1 MGAPP
6 APLVRELDVLT
17 VALMQIRRR
26 LPEGWRLDLSEVP
39 VDRRRPDAVLSLV
52 PPTGSAVTF
61 IVEVKRS
68 MVRRDLPAVLEQLEG
83 QIAAISPAHRG
94 AAGPLPFVVSRYL
107 AEPLR
112 EWLAERGVAYA
123 DATGN
128 LRLALNR
135 PALFLRDVGAT
146 KDPWRGPGRPKG
158 NLTGE
163 PVARVVRALVDFA
176 PPYSVPRLVDLAG
189 ASTGPT
195 YRVVDFLNEQSL
207 LTRPERGAIEQVRWR
222 ELLQRWSQDY
232 GFLRTN
238 AVTGWLAPRGLPTVT
253 KALTDLSAAQP
264 SRYAV
269 TGSLA
274 AQTWAPYAPA
284 RAAMIYSDD
293 PPWLADRLDLR
304 PVDSG
309 ANVLLAAPAYD
320 VVYDRASAPNGVQ
333 VVAPSQAAVDLMTGP
348 GRNPAEGEALLDWM
362 EANIDAWRR

>member
-1 MGAPP
+1 MSAQP
-6 APLVRELDVLT
+6 APLVRERDVLT
-17 VALMQIRRR
+17 AALKQIRTR
-26 LPEGWRLDLSEVP
+26 LPDGWRLDLSDVP
-39 VDRRRPDAVLSLV
+39 GDRWRPDALLSLV
-52 PPTGSAVTF
+52 PPHGSAVTF
-61 IVEVKRS
+61 VVEVKRS
-68 MVRRDLPAVLEQLEG
+68 LVRRDLPALLEQLEG
-83 QIAAISPAHRG
+83 QIAALSSARRH
-94 AAGPLPFVVSRYL
+94 AADPRPFVVSRYL
-107 AEPLR
+107 SQPLQD
-112 EWLAERGVAYA
+112 WLAERGVAYA

-128 LRLALNR
+128 LRLTLNR

-163 PVARVVRALVDFA
+163 PAARVVRALVDFA
-176 PPYSVPRLVDLAG
+176 PPYSVPRVVELSG

-207 LTRPERGAIEQVRWR
+207 LTRSDRGAIEQVRWR

-238 AVTGWLAPRGLPTVT
+238 AVTSWLAPRGLPTVA
-253 KALTDLSAAQP
+253 KALTELSGEPP

-293 PPWLADRLDLR
+293 PTWLAGRLDLR

-309 ANVLLAAPAYD
+309 ANVLLATPAYD
-320 VVYDRASAPNGVQ
+320 VVYDRASAPNGLQ
-333 VVAPSQAAVDLMTGP
+333 VVAPSQAVVDLMTGP
-348 GRNPAEGEALLDWM
+348 GRNPAEGEVVLDWM
-362 EANIDAWRR
+362 EANIDAWRH